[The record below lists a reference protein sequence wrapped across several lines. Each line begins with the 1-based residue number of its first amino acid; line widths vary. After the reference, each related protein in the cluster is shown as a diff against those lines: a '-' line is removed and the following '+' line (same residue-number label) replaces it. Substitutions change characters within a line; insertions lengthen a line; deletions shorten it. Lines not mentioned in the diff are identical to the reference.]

1 MTFFTQD
8 EIPSLIESVSGIMA
22 QRQAGM
28 NLPEM
33 VREAAIEAGKACV
46 GKGLEER
53 RHIMHNFFNAS
64 SAQAQ
69 AKENSFRPTNE
80 TVLQFNE
87 VAINSL
93 NHHEAALAA
102 GSFEDVADDPG
113 SPLTD
118 EDRAR
123 LNKRKTNEDAE
134 GAGSFEDVA
143 KSKGSPL
150 QSDQKAL
157 LNKRKVKEGAEGA
170 GSFEDVADDEGSP
183 LSAEDRAR
191 LQKRKVREAAVS
203 HIENLSNFGDKKAKK
218 FPDDKD
224 GDGKVDEAKG
234 KFPDFLKK
242 NGKDEDEDGKVN
254 EEDSTGTDKEVEDV
268 DADERKVSVKAKTV
282 RDIDS
287 VPVSK
292 THSFVSESWTILVNV
307 EGLELGQQHLL
318 AAKLAAEDDISEACA
333 SCPSN
338 QSPFSVTV
346 KGDTEI
352 EAVENLV
359 SAFENIGSQFTEDNV
374 LVAHRTP
381 STG

>member
-8 EIPSLIESVSGIMA
+8 EIPSLVEAANSIMA
-22 QRQAGM
+22 QRVAGS
-28 NLPEM
+28 NLPDM

-69 AKENSFRPTNE
+69 AKETAFRPTNE

-87 VAINSL
+87 VATNAIN
-93 NHHEAALAA
+93 HYEAALAA
-102 GSFEDVADDPG
+102 GSFEDVSKDPG
-113 SPLTD
+113 SPLSA

-150 QSDQKAL
+150 QSDQVSK
-157 LNKRKVKEGAEGA
+157 LNKRKTNEDAEGA

-183 LSAEDRAR
+183 LSAEDRVR
-191 LQKRKVREAAVS
+191 LQKRKVREAAMT
-203 HIENLSNFGDKKAKK
+203 HIENLANFGDKKKK

-254 EEDSTGTDKEVEDV
+254 EADTSGTDKPVED
-268 DADERKVSVKAKTV
+268 AEQDERRVSVKAKTV
-282 RDIDS
+282 REIDS
-287 VPVSK
+287 VPVPT
-292 THSFVSESWTILVNV
+292 THSFVNESWTILVNV
-307 EGLELGQQHLL
+307 ENLEIGSQHIL
-318 AAKLAAEDDISEACA
+318 AARLAEQDDISEACA

-338 QSPFSVTV
+338 RSPFSVTV
-346 KGDTEI
+346 KGTTEV
-352 EAVENLV
+352 EAIENLV
-359 SAFENIGSQFTEDNV
+359 SALENVGSPLDAESV

-381 STG
+381 ADG

>member
-8 EIPSLIESVSGIMA
+8 EIPSLVEAANSIMA
-22 QRQAGM
+22 QRVAGS
-28 NLPEM
+28 NLPDM

-69 AKENSFRPTNE
+69 AKETAFRPTNE

-87 VAINSL
+87 VATNAIN
-93 NHHEAALAA
+93 HYEAALAA
-102 GSFEDVADDPG
+102 GSFEDVSKDPG
-113 SPLTD
+113 SPLSA

-134 GAGSFEDVA
+134 SAGSFEDVA

-150 QSDQKAL
+150 QSDQVSK
-157 LNKRKVKEGAEGA
+157 LNKRKTNEDAEGA

-191 LQKRKVREAAVS
+191 LQKRKVREAAMT
-203 HIENLSNFGDKKAKK
+203 HIENLANFGDKKKK

-224 GDGKVDEAKG
+224 GDGKVNEA
-234 KFPDFLKK
+234 DT
-242 NGKDEDEDGKVN
+242 
-254 EEDSTGTDKEVEDV
+254 SGTDKPVED
-268 DADERKVSVKAKTV
+268 AEQDERRVSVKAKTV
-282 RDIDS
+282 REIDS
-287 VPVSK
+287 VPVPT
-292 THSFVSESWTILVNV
+292 THSFVNESWTILMNV
-307 EGLELGQQHLL
+307 ESLDLGQQHLL
-318 AAKLAAEDDISEACA
+318 AGRLVEQDDISEACA

-338 QSPFSVTV
+338 RSPFSVTV
-346 KGDTEI
+346 KGSTEV
-352 EAVENLV
+352 EAIENLV
-359 SAFENIGSQFTEDNV
+359 SAFENVGSSLGDEEV

-381 STG
+381 FQSK